1 LGSFRLSDSLDGV
14 EKLES
19 QHANGVDLERKAAQM
34 MKQCHQAL
42 EELPTIRRQKVG
54 QQHQS
59 LLAIIEQKEDKLMQL
74 HMSIFIRED

>member
-1 LGSFRLSDSLDGV
+1 
-14 EKLES
+14 LES

-42 EELPTIRRQKVG
+42 EELRKIRRQKVG

-59 LLAIIEQKEDKLMQL
+59 SLAIIEQKEDKLMEL
-74 HMSIFIRED
+74 HRNIFIRED

>member
-1 LGSFRLSDSLDGV
+1 
-14 EKLES
+14 
-19 QHANGVDLERKAAQM
+19 LERKAAQM

-42 EELPTIRRQKVG
+42 KELPTIRRQKAG

-74 HMSIFIRED
+74 HRSIFIRED